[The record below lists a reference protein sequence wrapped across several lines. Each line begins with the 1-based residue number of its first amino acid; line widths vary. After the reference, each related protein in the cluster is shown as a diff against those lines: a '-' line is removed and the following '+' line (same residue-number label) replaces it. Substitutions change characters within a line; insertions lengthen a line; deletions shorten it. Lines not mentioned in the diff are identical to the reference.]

1 MTAFSRYSRRPH
13 PTMDELRTAVAQSVS
28 LADVLRCLNRP
39 VNGSQQAQLRRRVT
53 EAGLSTSHFLGRGRQ
68 RGKRSANSKRPE
80 EVLVLHSRTRRT
92 TTKLLRHALFKIGVP
107 EQCAR
112 CGIGPEG
119 HGRPMTLE
127 VDHISGDSRDDRQEN
142 LRLLCP
148 NCHAITSTWCRGG
161 NRRRRPARHG

>member
-1 MTAFSRYSRRPH
+1 MTVRPRYFRAPRP
-13 PTMDELRTAVAQSVS
+13 TVDELRTAVAQSVS

-39 VNGSQQAQLRRRVT
+39 VNGSQHAQTRRWVT
-53 EAGLSTSHFLGRGRQ
+53 EAGLSTSHFLGRAHQ
-68 RGKRSANSKRPE
+68 RGKPSANAKRPE
-80 EVLVLHSRTRRT
+80 EVLVLHDRTRRT
-92 TTKLLRHALFKIGVP
+92 KTRLLRHGLVGIGVP

-112 CGIGPEG
+112 CGIGPEW

-127 VDHISGDSRDDRQEN
+127 VDHISGDWRDDRQEN

-161 NRRRRPARHG
+161 NRRGRSAQHG